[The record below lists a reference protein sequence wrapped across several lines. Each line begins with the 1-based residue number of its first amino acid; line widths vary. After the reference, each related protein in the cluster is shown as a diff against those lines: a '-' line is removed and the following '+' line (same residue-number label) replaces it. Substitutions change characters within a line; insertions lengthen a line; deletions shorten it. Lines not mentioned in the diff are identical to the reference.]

1 MYILSHH
8 PSPILFCST
17 PGNFNDQPETRRV
30 TSPAENYLDE
40 MLQAGF
46 SLKLL
51 AKQSKISS
59 STLYRLTK
67 GKIKNP
73 TYKTFKRLLKT
84 YCRLIVLK

>member
-1 MYILSHH
+1 MYILSHQL
-8 PSPILFCST
+8 SPILFCSA
-17 PGNFNDQPETRRV
+17 PDNLNYQPKNRRV
-30 TSPAENYLDE
+30 ASSAKTYLDE

-46 SLKLL
+46 PLKLL
-51 AKQSKISS
+51 AEQSKISC

-73 TYKTFKRLLKT
+73 TYKTFKRLVKT